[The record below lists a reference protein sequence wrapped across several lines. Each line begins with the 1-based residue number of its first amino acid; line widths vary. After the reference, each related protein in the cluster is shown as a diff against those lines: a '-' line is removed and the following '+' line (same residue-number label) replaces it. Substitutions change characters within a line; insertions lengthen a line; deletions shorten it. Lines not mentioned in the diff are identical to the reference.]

1 VFLQIDGTLIVQLV
15 NFVVFIVLLDIVFLK
30 PVGAAIAKRRAYIDG
45 LKRDVEAAEMEI
57 KTAHGTAEGRRAAA
71 RREAE
76 AEITKA
82 RTAAQSEAL
91 ALLSDYQSRA
101 SAIVEQAH
109 EDVQREIAAVRA
121 SEPQV
126 VESITQSMLD
136 RAIGPGA
143 TA

>member
-1 VFLQIDGTLIVQLV
+1 MFLQIDGTLIVQV
-15 NFVVFIVLLDIVFLK
+15 VDFIVFIILLNIVFLK

-45 LKRDVEAAEMEI
+45 LKRNVEAAELEI
-57 KTAHGTAEGRRAAA
+57 KTAHSRAEERRAAA

-76 AEITKA
+76 AEIAKA
-82 RTAAQSEAL
+82 RIGAQNEAG
-91 ALLSDYQSRA
+91 ALIADYQQQA

-109 EDVQREIAAVRA
+109 QEVQREIAAARTG
-121 SEPQV
+121 EPQV
-126 VESITQSMLD
+126 VESIAQSMLE